1 LWGGHAAAIYMRAT
15 PPVIGP
21 APELLRTRCH
31 GYPPPPKSAQP
42 SLGNTKTLLLPAA
55 RTPDDEILKDS
66 CPRQ

>member
-15 PPVIGP
+15 PPVVGP
-21 APELLRTRCH
+21 APELEDPL
-31 GYPPPPKSAQP
+31 PWLSAAAQERAA
-42 SLGNTKTLLLPAA
+42 LAGQYETLLLPAA